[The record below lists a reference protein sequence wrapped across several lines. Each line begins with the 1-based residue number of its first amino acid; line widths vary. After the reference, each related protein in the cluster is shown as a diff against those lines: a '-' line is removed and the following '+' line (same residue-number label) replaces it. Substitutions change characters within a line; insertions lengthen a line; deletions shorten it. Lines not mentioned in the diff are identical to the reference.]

1 MKKLFFTFL
10 ALLAG
15 ATSVNAEKT
24 VRFDFQT
31 SEARTIDVRP
41 TTYIHP
47 LVAEVVVDTKSG
59 RLHDT
64 WTLTPAE
71 FISRQYP
78 DNDAATLN
86 NLRAYGLF
94 KSSEKHNCDL
104 IVAPTFD
111 IKISDTGVVINL
123 FGYPANF
130 SNWSSATSADYD
142 WISIE
147 RGEETIGT
155 ENAANNSK
163 TPEKSVPQK
172 K

>member
-1 MKKLFFTFL
+1 MKKLLTAFL
-10 ALLAG
+10 ITLAG
-15 ATSVNAEKT
+15 ATAASAEKT

-31 SEARTIDVRP
+31 SEARTIDVQP
-41 TTYIHP
+41 STYIHP
-47 LVAEVVVDTKSG
+47 LVAEVVVDTRSG
-59 RLHDT
+59 RIHDT

-78 DNDAATLN
+78 ENDAATLN

-94 KSSEKHNCDL
+94 KSSEKHGCDI

-123 FGYPANF
+123 IGYPANF
-130 SNWSSATSADYD
+130 ANWQSATTADFR

-147 RGEETIGT
+147 RGE
-155 ENAANNSK
+155 AVVDVDPAPK
-163 TPEKSVPQK
+163 TPDTK
-172 K
+172 KK